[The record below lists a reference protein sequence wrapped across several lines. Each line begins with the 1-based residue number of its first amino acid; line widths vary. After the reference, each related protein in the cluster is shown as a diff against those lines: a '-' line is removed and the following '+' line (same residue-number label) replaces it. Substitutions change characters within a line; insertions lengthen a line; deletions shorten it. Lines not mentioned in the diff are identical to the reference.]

1 MPEDQNT
8 DAAGQADAPPAPDA
22 AQQVSSTEPPL
33 APPAPPPAPEPTA
46 AKKTRVRRQAIATT
60 TDPATDVKTV
70 SAVVTDAE
78 ADAPPASATL
88 ACPFGYYDDDGAA
101 HWWHAGQVVTD
112 VAEIADL
119 IERGAIFAA
128 DV

>member
-22 AQQVSSTEPPL
+22 ALQASSTKPPP
-33 APPAPPPAPEPTA
+33 APPAPPA

-128 DV
+128 DA